1 MKLFLPIA
9 LALLLSPLAGRAA
22 DWRVTSGA
30 EFASAVTQAK
40 PGDAIVWA
48 AGRYADVVMRWR
60 GRGEER
66 APITVRA
73 ETAGGAIFTGASQ
86 LEMRGAWLVAE
97 GLAFEGT
104 TIDPILLKDA
114 QNCRVTACT
123 VRACNVEGT
132 RLHYLRIGG
141 KASRANRVDHCT
153 FDDKRTDG
161 VMLIVDGD
169 DGVLSTDTQI
179 DHNVFRGITRA
190 VRNGMEAIRVGDSG
204 FQQQEARTLVEE
216 NLFEACRGDAEVVS
230 NKSTGNI
237 YRENIFVGCDGG
249 AIVLRHGDRCVVEG
263 NRIDGEGRPRSGGIR
278 VHGSGHVVRGNVIER
293 TGAFAIALPAGNSVP
308 KATGHAAVRD
318 ALIEGNQIARPAGP
332 VFVLGEPHDD
342 KKLQDTAPTRVIFR
356 KNQVEELGAQEQ
368 VREFLTVEGG
378 VRWEEGG
385 SGSRRGR

>member
-1 MKLFLPIA
+1 MKILLPIA
-9 LALLLSPLAGRAA
+9 LAALLFSAAGRAA
-22 DWRVTSGA
+22 EWRVTSGV
-30 EFASAVTQAK
+30 EFAAAATQAK

-73 ETAGGAIFTGASQ
+73 ESPGGAIFTGASQ
-86 LEMRGAWLVAE
+86 LEMRGTWLVAE

-104 TIDPILLKDA
+104 TIDPILLRDA
-114 QNCRVTACT
+114 QRCRVTACT
-123 VRACNVEGT
+123 VRACNVEGA

-141 KASRANRVDHCT
+141 KTSTANRVDHCT
-153 FDDKRTDG
+153 FEDKRTDG
-161 VMLIVDGD
+161 VMLIIDGD
-169 DGVLSTDTQI
+169 DGVLSTDTRI
-179 DHNVFRGITRA
+179 DHNVFRGIVRA

-204 FQQQEARTLVEE
+204 FQAQEARTLVEE
-216 NLFEACRGDAEVVS
+216 NQFEACRGDAEVVS

-237 YRENIFVGCDGG
+237 YRENIFTGCDGG

-293 TGAFAIALPAGNSVP
+293 TGAYAIALPAGNSAP
-308 KATGHAAVRD
+308 RPTGHAPVCD

-332 VFVLGEPHDD
+332 VFVLGEMHDD
-342 KKLQDTAPTRVIFR
+342 RKLQDTAPTRVIFR
-356 KNQVEELGAQEQ
+356 GNQVEELGAQER
-368 VREFLTVEGG
+368 VREFLKTEGG
-378 VRWEEGG
+378 VRWE
-385 SGSRRGR
+385 